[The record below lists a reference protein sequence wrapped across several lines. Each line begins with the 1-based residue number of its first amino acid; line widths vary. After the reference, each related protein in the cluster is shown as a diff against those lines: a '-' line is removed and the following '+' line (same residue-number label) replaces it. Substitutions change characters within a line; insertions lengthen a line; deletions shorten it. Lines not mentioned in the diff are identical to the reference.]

1 MPDLTLFLD
10 DLYLS
15 PYTYTVLAALH
26 EKRLDVA
33 IHETHFEQGR
43 TTDSTFAGLTFTDLI
58 PALRHGDLVLSESL
72 AILEYLEERWPAPAH
87 PRLLPATLEDRARAR
102 LLLSWYRC
110 GLHALR
116 EERSTETVFF
126 ADLRAKRPLSEKA
139 RDEVADWL
147 RALRATLRPGASF
160 LFGEWCIADT
170 ETALMLQRLIRNGD
184 AVDADLVAY
193 ADAQW
198 RRPSAAEF
206 VDKARRPFRS
216 YYA

>member
-1 MPDLTLFLD
+1 MADLTLYLD

-15 PYTYTVLAALH
+15 PYTYTVLAALR
-26 EKRLDVA
+26 EKKLDVTV
-33 IHETHFEQGR
+33 HETHFEQGR
-43 TTDSTFAGLTFTDLI
+43 TTDPAFAGLTFTDLI
-58 PALRHGDLVLSESL
+58 PALKHGDLVLSESL
-72 AILEYLEERWPAPAH
+72 AILEYLEERFPAPAH
-87 PRLLPATLEDRARAR
+87 ARILPASLEDRARAR
-102 LLLSWYRC
+102 TFLSWYRC
-110 GLHALR
+110 GFHALR

-126 ADLRAKRPLSEKA
+126 ADLRAKKPLSERA
-139 RDEVADWL
+139 QDEVADWKK
-147 RALRATLRPGASF
+147 ALRATLKPGAKF

-206 VDKARRPFRS
+206 VEKKRRPFRS
-216 YYA
+216 YYS